1 MAGREMAVTEVYPLR
16 LTRKDFDRAPEQERL
31 VYLVLGQVANDINL
45 LRKQLI
51 FATGKEASLNNMP
64 LLRRRC

>member
-1 MAGREMAVTEVYPLR
+1 MAVTEVYPLR

-31 VYLVLGQVANDINL
+31 VYLMLGQVANDINL